1 MKRAMLGV
9 TRREKIKNEDIR
21 IRTEVKDVII
31 QISVEAKTK
40 WARYLVRIKNQ
51 PRMDKEKKTEWTPRD
66 RKKTRERPSGRW
78 RDYIEKMAAAFE
90 FREHKSAKNRRNLEV
105 I

>member
-51 PRMDKEKKTEWTPRD
+51 PRMDQEKK
-66 RKKTRERPSGRW
+66 
-78 RDYIEKMAAAFE
+78 
-90 FREHKSAKNRRNLEV
+90 NRMDPKR
-105 I
+105 